1 MSSSALKL
9 RKGFQQTVS
18 KAKTNIDNQPL
29 ESTRRHIDQYKTV
42 YLMTKNKIAADN
54 RDFIPIIGTSGFEWL

>member
-9 RKGFQQTVS
+9 RKSFQETVS
-18 KAKTNIDNQPL
+18 KAKTNIDNQTL
-29 ESTRRHIDQYKTV
+29 ESTKRHIDQYKTV

-54 RDFIPIIGTSGFEWL
+54 FIPIIGTSGFEWL